1 MTVVFFFGHF
11 LSFFKYVSL
20 FGVFCIWS
28 FFFVNSHIFVTVF
41 LLWLF
46 LNYFVVVL
54 GLCWSCYWC
63 FNLKRE
69 AVAQGHRARMFSI
82 GSVSNSVVTVM
93 EFLTSIPLQAC
104 VLCVEHSSILIN
116 LLLTRA
122 QRGLSKKVQLVQ
134 VHQYCRKICIKIVS
148 NFSES
153 MLNISFIY
161 SFSNPSMILITQIS
175 SDVEE
180 GQTQNGMCWC
190 SLRLSKRLKKP
201 KSSLKG
207 S

>member
-1 MTVVFFFGHF
+1 
-11 LSFFKYVSL
+11 
-20 FGVFCIWS
+20 
-28 FFFVNSHIFVTVF
+28 
-41 LLWLF
+41 
-46 LNYFVVVL
+46 
-54 GLCWSCYWC
+54 
-63 FNLKRE
+63 
-69 AVAQGHRARMFSI
+69 
-82 GSVSNSVVTVM
+82 M

-134 VHQYCRKICIKIVS
+134 VHQYCRKIFIKIVS

-180 GQTQNGMCWC
+180 GQTQNGMC
-190 SLRLSKRLKKP
+190 
-201 KSSLKG
+201 
-207 S
+207 